1 MKSKRVVASVDE
13 LLNPANSMWDQAEK
27 VELAMET
34 PPIGNVPSNYFR
46 AMDPTKIGAV
56 KSIQVSSLHNGE
68 SLFFKIE
75 WDDPV
80 MNDRIVAP
88 GVYRDGA
95 GVLFPFKET
104 ARINNMGSKNEPVNA
119 WCWQAGRDDPFN
131 VTAAGLNVWCW
142 QAGRDDPFNVTA
154 AGLGTTRREDR
165 SYGKANPVYKAGGW
179 TVVICRPFKTPEPD
193 LNVALKPGITKQVGF
208 AVWEGGAGERAGAK
222 SFCGNWNE
230 VEIEP

>member
-1 MKSKRVVASVDE
+1 MDE
-13 LLNPANSMWDQAEK
+13 LLNPANSMWGQAEK
-27 VELAMET
+27 VELNMET

-46 AMDPTKIGAV
+46 AMDPTKIGAI
-56 KSIQVSSLHNGE
+56 KRIQVSSLHNGE

-75 WDDPV
+75 WDDPI
-80 MNDRIVAP
+80 MNDRIADP

-119 WCWQAGRDDPFN
+119 WCWQAGRD
-131 VTAAGLNVWCW
+131 A
-142 QAGRDDPFNVTA
+142 PFNVTA

-193 LNVALKPGITKQVGF
+193 LNVALEPGITKQVGF
-208 AVWEGGAGERAGAK
+208 AVWEGGNGERAGAK